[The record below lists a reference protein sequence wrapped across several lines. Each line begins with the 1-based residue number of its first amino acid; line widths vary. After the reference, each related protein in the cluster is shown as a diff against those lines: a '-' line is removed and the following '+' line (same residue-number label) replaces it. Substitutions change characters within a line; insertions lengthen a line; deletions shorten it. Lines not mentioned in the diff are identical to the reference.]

1 MISYISFNMTTIK
14 FVKLYESEE
23 DTIIL
28 KKIVNVLYRVGIS
41 YNKFNIRKDI
51 NGNYY
56 IELKQNGISVYY
68 NIFPLNKLYDA
79 LKDISFIRDVSFHM
93 IINNS
98 PYETLKIQ
106 LTRNRW

>member
-1 MISYISFNMTTIK
+1 MTPIK

-28 KKIVNVLYRVGIS
+28 ENIVSVLYRAGIS

-51 NGNYY
+51 NKNYY
-56 IELKQNGISVYY
+56 IELKPNEISAYY
-68 NIFPLNKLYDA
+68 NIFPLQKLYDT
-79 LKDISFIRDVSFHM
+79 LKDIFFIREVSFHM

-98 PYETLKIQ
+98 PYETLKIE
-106 LTRNRW
+106 LTRGIW